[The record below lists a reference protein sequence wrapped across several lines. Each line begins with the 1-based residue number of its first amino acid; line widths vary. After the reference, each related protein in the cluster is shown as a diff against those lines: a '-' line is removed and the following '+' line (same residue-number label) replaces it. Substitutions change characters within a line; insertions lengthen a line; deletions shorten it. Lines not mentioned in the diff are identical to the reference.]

1 MAKKSF
7 KKNTKKNKRR
17 RPRKTMRM
25 YRGGVG
31 GENSSDVKLEV
42 GPESTNS

>member
-1 MAKKSF
+1 MARRSF
-7 KKNTKKNKRR
+7 KKHTKKNKRR

-31 GENSSDVKLEV
+31 GGNSSDVKLEV
-42 GPESTNS
+42 GPDSTNS